1 MKRFR
6 IYRQLDAMDCG
17 PTCLRMIAKYHGANF
32 SLEYLRKLCY
42 VTKEGVSLLSIS
54 EAAEKIGLTP
64 YSYKVKFEELDE
76 KIELPCILFWKQR
89 HFVVLPPQNYSG
101 NKNQKITLADPAQGL
116 VKITKET
123 LLQNWTDATDNKGFV
138 ITFEPTAAYPIKEE
152 AKEKSNGFAFL
163 FQYLKPYK
171 KYIAQLFLGIL
182 LGNFLSLLFPF
193 LTQSLVDHGINHSNP
208 GFITLI
214 LISQLVLFASTT
226 ILEVIKNWLLLHMSS
241 RINISIVSDFLHK
254 LMRLPIQYFDT
265 KMTGDISQ
273 RISDHNRIERFLTVN
288 TINTV
293 FSFVTLIIFSVIL
306 AIYSNKILFIF
317 LVGSLFSIIW
327 TALFFKRR
335 KEMDFKY
342 FHQLSANQSGLF
354 ELITGMQE
362 IKLNNCETKKR
373 WEWERIQAGLF
384 RINVNKLTL
393 EQTQQ
398 LGHMF
403 FTQLKN
409 IFISYVTA
417 MEVLKGNMTLGMML
431 SVSYIIGQL
440 NSPIEQILNF
450 FKAAQDAKLSLE
462 RLKEIHNR
470 SNEEKNYEKEYMI
483 SQMES
488 FKKKSDYDIEMEN
501 LSFHYGDPHSPLVL
515 KNIDL
520 TIKKGQITAIVG
532 TSGSGKTT
540 LLKLL
545 LGFYEPVTGTITID
559 NKNLLDISPKIW
571 RSQCGVVMQEGFIF
585 SDTIA
590 NNIAVSDE
598 NPDLNRVK
606 EAARIANIDKF
617 IENLPLGYNTKIGSA
632 GNGMSTG
639 QKQRILI
646 ARAVYKNPEYIFFDE
661 ATSALDT
668 NNERKIME
676 NLDTFLKGK
685 TVVVIAHRLSTVKN
699 SDYIIVLDNGEIVEQ
714 GSHQFLTLKKGK
726 YFELVKNQLEL
737 GN

>member
-1 MKRFR
+1 MIRFP

-17 PTCLRMIAKYHGANF
+17 PSCLRMIAKYYGGSF
-32 SLEYLRKLCY
+32 SLDYLRKLCNI
-42 VTKEGVSLLSIS
+42 TKEGVSLLSIS
-54 EAAEKIGLTP
+54 EASEKIGLSP
-64 YSYKVKFEELDE
+64 YSYKVTFDELNE
-76 KIELPCILFWKQR
+76 NIAFPCILFWKQR

-101 NKNQKITLADPAQGL
+101 NKHERIVIADPAQGL
-116 VKITKET
+116 VSVTKET
-123 LLQNWTDATDNKGFV
+123 LLQNWIDVSDNKGFV
-138 ITFEPTAAYPIKEE
+138 LTFDITNSFPIKEDI
-152 AKEKSNGFAFL
+152 KEKNDGFSFL
-163 FQYLKPYK
+163 LQYLKPYK
-171 KYIAQLFLGIL
+171 KYIIQLFLGML

-214 LISQLVLFASTT
+214 LISQLILFASTT
-226 ILEVIKNWLLLHMSS
+226 ILDVIRNWLLLHMSS

-254 LMRLPIQYFDT
+254 LMKLPIQYFDT

-273 RISDHNRIERFLTVN
+273 RISDHNKIERFLTVN

-293 FSFVTLIIFSVIL
+293 FSFVTLIVFSVIL
-306 AIYSNKILFIF
+306 ALYSFKILFIF
-317 LVGSLFSIIW
+317 LAGSILSIIW
-327 TALFFKRR
+327 MALFFKRR
-335 KEMDFKY
+335 RELDFKY
-342 FHQLSANQSGLF
+342 FQQLSANQSGLF

-384 RINVNKLTL
+384 RSNVSKLTL

-409 IFISYVTA
+409 ILVSYFTA
-417 MEVLKGNMTLGMML
+417 REVLNGNMTLGMML
-431 SVSYIIGQL
+431 SISYIIGQL
-440 NSPIEQILNF
+440 NSPIEQILGF
-450 FKAAQDAKLSLE
+450 FRAAQDAKLSLE
-462 RLKEIHNR
+462 RLNEVHHK
-470 SNEEKNYEKEYMI
+470 SNEEKNSEKEYLAGQLEFFEGKQGH
-483 SQMES
+483 S
-488 FKKKSDYDIEMEN
+488 IEIKD

-515 KNIDL
+515 KDINL
-520 TIKKGQITAIVG
+520 TIERGKVTAIVG

-545 LGFYEPVTGTITID
+545 LGFYQPITGEITIED
-559 NKNLLDISPKIW
+559 KNMTDISPKVW
-571 RSQCGVVMQEGFIF
+571 RGQCGVVMQEGFIF
-585 SDTIA
+585 SDTIT
-590 NNIAVSDE
+590 NNIAVADTT
-598 NPDLNRVK
+598 PHLDRVK
-606 EAARIANIDKF
+606 EAARIANISSF
-617 IENLPLGYNTKIGSA
+617 IEDLPLGYNTKIGSA

-661 ATSALDT
+661 ATSALDS
-668 NNERKIME
+668 NNEKRIMQ
-676 NLDTFLKGK
+676 NLDTFFKGK

-699 SDYIIVLDNGEIVEQ
+699 ADNIIVLDKGEIVEK
-714 GSHQFLTLKKGK
+714 GSHQHLTFKKGK

-737 GN
+737 GV